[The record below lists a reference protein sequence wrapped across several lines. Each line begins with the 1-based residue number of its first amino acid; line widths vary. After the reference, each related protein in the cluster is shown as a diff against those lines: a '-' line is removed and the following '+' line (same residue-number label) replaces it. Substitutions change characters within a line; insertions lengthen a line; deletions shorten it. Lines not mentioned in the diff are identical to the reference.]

1 MKVKGVISE
10 ERITLPELREALL
23 RVEAERIEAG
33 KEMSYE
39 LRRSI
44 EHANQLAKSSG
55 EQAKVLTTEL
65 LTLDKMKPD
74 IAFRIASIMPKSR
87 DELRAIYAKE
97 KYSLTTDELDAI
109 LDLVK
114 AHL

>member
-23 RVEAERIEAG
+23 QVEAERLEAG

-44 EHANQLAKSSG
+44 EHANQLAKTSG
-55 EQAKVLTTEL
+55 EQTRALVSEL
-65 LTLDKMKPD
+65 LALEKMKPD
-74 IAFRIASIMPKSR
+74 IAYRIANIMPKTR

-109 LDLVK
+109 LNLVK
-114 AHL
+114 AHF

>member
-1 MKVKGVISE
+1 MNVKGVISE
-10 ERITLPELREALL
+10 ERVTLPELREILL
-23 RVEAERIEAG
+23 RVEAERLESG

-44 EHANQLAKSSG
+44 EHANNLAKTSG
-55 EQAKVLTTEL
+55 EQSRKLVTEL
-65 LTLDKMKPD
+65 LALEKIKPD
-74 IAFRIASIMPKSR
+74 IAFRIANVMPRTR

-109 LDLVK
+109 LTIVK
-114 AHL
+114 PYF

>member
-23 RVEAERIEAG
+23 RVEAERLETG

-44 EHANQLAKSSG
+44 EHANQLAVIPG
-55 EQAKVLTTEL
+55 ERSRALVVEL
-65 LTLDKMKPD
+65 LALEKMKPD
-74 IAFRIASIMPKSR
+74 IAFRIASIMPKTK

-97 KYSLTTDELDAI
+97 KYSLTVEELDAI
-109 LDLVK
+109 LNLVK
-114 AHL
+114 GYF

>member
-10 ERITLPELREALL
+10 ERITLPELRESLL
-23 RVEAERIEAG
+23 EMEGQRSGEG

-44 EHANQLAKSSG
+44 EHSNQLAKNTP
-55 EQAKVLTTEL
+55 EQSRMLAGEL
-65 LTLDKMKPD
+65 LKLEKMKPD
-74 IAFRIASIMPKSR
+74 IAFRITNIMPRTR

-97 KYSLTTDELDAI
+97 KYSLTPEELDAI
-109 LDLVK
+109 LSLVEVRS
-114 AHL
+114 